1 MEGTML
7 DAAWRYA
14 QAEQAQ
20 IRSEMAR
27 SRSQIAKASLRRHT
41 INRTR
46 ATTRLLAANAEPGAF
61 QPSQSTAGHAG

>member
-1 MEGTML
+1 ML

-27 SRSQIAKASLRRHT
+27 RRWQIPRASLRRHT
-41 INRTR
+41 VNRTR
-46 ATTRLLAANAEPGAF
+46 ANTRLAANAEPGVF
-61 QPSQSTAGHAG
+61 QPNQSTAGRAG